1 MQLFMDIRK
10 KIEHTILRPDCTTE
24 TIRQL
29 CEDALQHSF
38 YGVCVPPY
46 YVRDAVRFINEQAKV
61 ITVVGFPM
69 GYSTIPSK
77 VEEIKKALD
86 EGADEVDAV
95 VSIAAIKSGNW
106 NYVKNEL
113 DSMMR
118 SVSLKGKVLKLIVE
132 TGILTREELLKLL
145 PIAEQNEVQF
155 IKTSTGFNGIGATID
170 DVKFLKANLQSK
182 TKIKASGGIKTQE
195 QAEKLLDAGAD
206 RLGTSSGLQM
216 LGK

>member
-1 MQLFMDIRK
+1 MDIRK
-10 KIEHTILRPDCTTE
+10 TIEHTILRPDCTTDAVH
-24 TIRQL
+24 QL
-29 CEDALQHSF
+29 CEDALQHTF
-38 YGVCVPPY
+38 YGVCMPPY
-46 YVRDAVRFINEQAKV
+46 FVRDAVRFINERAKV

-118 SVSLKGKVLKLIVE
+118 SVSLKGKILKLIVE
-132 TGILTREELLKLL
+132 TALLTREELAKLL
-145 PIAEQNEVQF
+145 PIAEQNEVHF
-155 IKTSTGFNGIGATID
+155 IKTSTGFNGTGAMVE
-170 DVKFLKANLQSK
+170 DVRFLKASLQGK

-195 QAEKLLDAGAD
+195 QAEKLLKAGAD
-206 RLGTSSGLQM
+206 RIGTSSGLHM
-216 LGK
+216 LEI

>member
-1 MQLFMDIRK
+1 MDIRK
-10 KIEHTILRPDCTTE
+10 TIEHTILRPDCTTE
-24 TIRQL
+24 AIRQL
-29 CEDALQHSF
+29 CEDAIQHTF

-46 YVRDAVRFINEQAKV
+46 YVRDAVRFVNEQAKV

-118 SVSLKGKVLKLIVE
+118 SVFLKGKVLKLIVE
-132 TGILTREELLKLL
+132 TGILTREELAKLL
-145 PIAEQNEVQF
+145 PIAEQHEVHF
-155 IKTSTGFNGIGATID
+155 VKTSTGFNGVGATIE
-170 DVKFLKANLQSK
+170 DVKFLKANLKNK

-195 QAEKLLDAGAD
+195 QAEKLLNAGAD

-216 LGK
+216 LGQ

>member
-1 MQLFMDIRK
+1 MDIRK
-10 KIEHTILRPDCTTE
+10 TIEHTILRPDSTLDA
-24 TIRQL
+24 IRQL
-29 CEDALQHSF
+29 CDDALQHTF

-46 YVRDAVRFINEQAKV
+46 YVRDAVRFINEQAKI

-132 TGILTREELLKLL
+132 TGILTRDELTKLL
-145 PIAEQNEVQF
+145 PIAEQNEVHF
-155 IKTSTGFNGIGATID
+155 IKTSTGFNGVGATVE
-170 DVKFLKANLQSK
+170 DVKFLKAALKGK

-195 QAEKLLDAGAD
+195 QAEKLLNAGAD
-206 RLGTSSGLQM
+206 RIGTSSGLNM
-216 LGK
+216 LSV

>member
-1 MQLFMDIRK
+1 MDIRK
-10 KIEHTILRPDCTTE
+10 TIEHTNLRPDCTTE
-24 TIRQL
+24 AIRQL
-29 CEDALQHSF
+29 CEDALQQTF

-86 EGADEVDAV
+86 EGADEIDAV

-132 TGILTREELLKLL
+132 TGILTREELEKLL
-145 PIAEQNEVQF
+145 PIAEQNEVHF
-155 IKTSTGFNGIGATID
+155 IKTSTGFNGVGATID
-170 DVKFLKANLQSK
+170 DVKFLKATLKNK

-195 QAEKLLDAGAD
+195 QAERLLNAGAD

-216 LGK
+216 LGT

>member
-1 MQLFMDIRK
+1 MDIRK
-10 KIEHTILRPDCTTE
+10 TIEHTNLRPDCTTE

-29 CEDALQHSF
+29 CADALQHAF

-95 VSIAAIKSGNW
+95 VSIAAVKSGNW
-106 NYVKNEL
+106 NYIKSEL

-132 TGILTREELLKLL
+132 TGILTRDELSKLL
-145 PIAEQNEVQF
+145 PIAEQNEVHF

-170 DVKFLKANLQSK
+170 DVKFLKATLKNK
-182 TKIKASGGIKTQE
+182 TKIKASGGVKTQE
-195 QAEKLLDAGAD
+195 QAEKLLNAGAD

-216 LGK
+216 LNV

>member
-1 MQLFMDIRK
+1 MDIRK
-10 KIEHTILRPDCTTE
+10 TIEHTILRPDCTTDAV
-24 TIRQL
+24 RQL

-46 YVRDAVRFINEQAKV
+46 YVRDAVRFMNEQAKV
-61 ITVVGFPM
+61 ITVIGFPM

-95 VSIAAIKSGNW
+95 VSIAAVKSKNW
-106 NYVKNEL
+106 NYVKTEL
-113 DSMMR
+113 ESMMR
-118 SVSLKGKVLKLIVE
+118 SVFLKGKVLKLIVE
-132 TGILTREELLKLL
+132 TSMLTRAELEQLL
-145 PIAEQNEVQF
+145 PIAEQKEVHF
-155 IKTSTGFNGIGATID
+155 IKTSTGFNGVGATVE
-170 DVKFLKANLQSK
+170 DVKFLKATLTGK

-195 QAEKLLDAGAD
+195 QAERLLNAGAD
-206 RLGTSSGLQM
+206 RIGTSSGLQM

>member
-1 MQLFMDIRK
+1 MDIRK
-10 KIEHTILRPDCTTE
+10 TIEHTILRPDCTTDA
-24 TIRQL
+24 IHQL
-29 CEDALQHSF
+29 CDDALQHTF

-86 EGADEVDAV
+86 EGADEIDAV
-95 VSIAAIKSGNW
+95 VSIAAVKSGNW
-106 NYVKNEL
+106 NYIKNEL

-132 TGILTREELLKLL
+132 TGILTRDELTKLL
-145 PIAEQNEVQF
+145 PIAEQNEVHF
-155 IKTSTGFNGIGATID
+155 IKTSTGFNGIGATVE
-170 DVKFLKANLQSK
+170 DVIFLKATLKNK
-182 TKIKASGGIKTQE
+182 TKIKASGGVKTQE
-195 QAEKLLDAGAD
+195 QAEKLLNAGAD
-206 RLGTSSGLQM
+206 RIGTSSGLQM
-216 LGK
+216 LGL